1 MATFSPLVHVLLLIA
16 LLAYVHADSVEV
28 HIISYPLPSK
38 YNCTLD
44 TSATGHRTILCYDLK
59 TALKNCKSIFT
70 SNLTFIVH
78 NNQSLFGS
86 QSYEVS
92 NTVRI
97 QSSADKNKTY
107 TIFCINYSSLEFTSS
122 HNNNQSVLTFDNIEF
137 FGCGNSVAMG
147 VNISGVYSVNM
158 NQASFQYMLGLSILN
173 AIDVDIRNSNFIY
186 CYTNP
191 YAALQITYNN
201 LTSDN
206 FASDA
211 DDEIDSTIT
220 LFNCRFES
228 NRDVNDYSVKEGL
241 SGIFVVSF
249 PYLQNRTYM
258 ISLQEC
264 HFGNNDLQ
272 YSSYH
277 SPMLYVLNSTNLSV
291 QFTIENS
298 FFTYNKGLSVVIET
312 SARFHNEAV
321 WSHQTNNEVIITF
334 INNSFINNK
343 NRLPDYGLVHVNIN
357 HDYVT
362 LNYKQLN
369 FTKNIGTLLT
379 TYSSNNAASNHTL
392 VDCSFYNN
400 IKYEMSS
407 VEYLISFN
415 SQSKLFENNV
425 TLNNLTYTV
434 GGPEANSDPY
444 LLDTMRSIFYFRSVN
459 LVAENLNLTGSDN
472 VVATMFNLDMVN
484 AVFNGKNTFYY
495 NEGDHGGGL
504 AMNGSNL
511 TITKGSTLTFN
522 NNNAFYGGAMY
533 INTTHFNT
541 ALICNGSITFTNN
554 HARVAGH
561 SIYTTDTNININ
573 LFKNCFEA
581 TKQIVTAPK
590 HFTATIN
597 QKHSFFPGQYI
608 FLSVS
613 LVDGLGNP
621 GTCIAK
627 VSLKCKKTDTGE
639 TGFCE
644 RLYPNLGLQLIGPKD
659 IFLFGRDKTVNTL
672 LRFGAQFGAHFNI
685 NETTRP
691 WLYISCSDPPMDAI
705 KLDFAWNSSCP
716 LGFNENS
723 ISKVCECHQIK
734 NKTMCPLDSGVAC
747 IKNGYWTDGSIAV
760 KCSYPLCDSRHL
772 RETPETQICQQYY
785 GQQVIALPQSPDDQ
799 CSTNRSGRRC
809 SRCRIVNLVAEK
821 LNLTGSDNAVAT
833 MFNLDMVNAVFNGNN
848 TFYYNEGDHGGG
860 LAMNGSYFTIT
871 KGSIFTFNNNN
882 AFYGGAMYI
891 NTTHFNTALIC
902 NGKVKFIDNQARV
915 AGHSI
920 YTTDTNVNISLFK
933 NCFEAMKEI
942 VTAPKH
948 FTAAINL
955 KHSFFP
961 GQFIFLHVSLV
972 DGLGNPGAC
981 IAEVSL
987 KCNKTDT
994 ATDTKETGFCERL
1007 YPELGLQLIG
1017 PKETFLF
1024 GRNKT
1029 VNTMLRFGVHFN
1041 VTQTINPQLQIACSD
1056 PPLPNNSIKN
1066 LFFSWTSFCPLGFSA
1081 NFTSK
1086 ACECRQI
1093 VKELFCPLDSGVGC
1107 IKNGYWTDG
1116 SIAVKC
1122 SYPLCDS
1129 RHLQEIPKTQICQQ
1143 YYGQQVIALPQ
1154 SPDDQCYTNRGGR
1167 RCSRCRDDYYL
1178 TFLGTKC
1185 TNNCNI
1191 PLYPIIITLLTIVF
1205 QFMIV
1210 LFILAAV
1217 RIKLEIGAA
1226 MSNFELPSRIF
1237 RLHRFKPIFDE
1248 FQSCYLDKYRWYC
1261 VVYYISFILYLI
1273 LVFVGNPL
1281 GPQLLLVLLL
1291 SLHFVV
1297 QPYKKHIL
1305 NIIDMLLLLDL
1316 LVLYSLLEREE
1327 ELEDRKTIYASIL
1340 VHMMTL
1346 IPLLYVVVGSIG
1358 IFCYRLKSSRFS
1370 IQWRT
1375 SQSQPSRSIRRTEI
1389 IMNDDEGEREPL
1401 IGIIQDDDED

>member
-1 MATFSPLVHVLLLIA
+1 MIA
-16 LLAYVHADSVEV
+16 LLAYVHADGVEV

-44 TSATGHRTILCYDLK
+44 ASATAQATGLRTILCYDLK

-70 SNLTFIVH
+70 SSLTFIVH

-122 HNNNQSVLTFDNIEF
+122 HNNNQSVLSFDNIEF
-137 FGCGNSVAMG
+137 FGCGNSVDIG
-147 VNISGVYSVNM
+147 INISGVYNVSM

-173 AIDVDIRNSNFIY
+173 AIDVDISNSNFIY

-191 YAALQITYNN
+191 YAVLQITYNN

-206 FASDA
+206 LASDT
-211 DDEIDSTIT
+211 DDGIDSTIT
-220 LFNCRFES
+220 LFNCHFES
-228 NRDVNDYSVKEGL
+228 NRDVNDYSFTEGL
-241 SGIFVVSF
+241 SGIFVISF
-249 PYLQNRTYM
+249 PYLQNRTCM

-264 HFGNNDLQ
+264 NFGNNDLQ
-272 YSSYH
+272 YSLYH
-277 SPMLYVLNSTNLSV
+277 SPMLYVLYSTNLNV

-298 FFTYNKGLSVVIET
+298 LFMNNKGLAVVIET
-312 SARFHNEAV
+312 SARIHNE
-321 WSHQTNNEVIITF
+321 EIIIRL

-343 NRLPDYGLVHVNIN
+343 NRLPDYGLVHVNID

-362 LNYKQLN
+362 LNYEQLN

-379 TYSSNNAASNHTL
+379 TYSSNNASINHTL
-392 VDCSFYNN
+392 VDCAFYNN
-400 IKYEMSS
+400 VKYRMNSA
-407 VEYLISFN
+407 EYLISFN
-415 SQSKLFENNV
+415 SQGKQFANNV

-434 GGPEANSDPY
+434 GGPQANSDTY
-444 LLDTMRSIFYFRSVN
+444 LLDTTKSIFHFQSVN
-459 LVAENLNLTGSDN
+459 LIAENLNLTGSDN

-484 AVFNGKNTFYY
+484 AVFNGDNTFYY

-511 TITKGSTLTFN
+511 TITEGSNLTFN

-541 ALICNGSITFTNN
+541 ALICNGSINFREN

-561 SIYTTDTNININ
+561 SIYTTDTNINID
-573 LFKNCFEA
+573 LFKNCFKA
-581 TKQIVTAPK
+581 TKEIVTAPK

-597 QKHSFFPGQYI
+597 QRHSFFPGQFI

-627 VSLKCKKTDTGE
+627 VSLKCNKTDTGE

-659 IFLFGRDKTVNTL
+659 IFLFGRNKTVNTL
-672 LRFGAQFGAHFNI
+672 LRFGAEFGAHFNI
-685 NETTRP
+685 NETTHP
-691 WLYISCSDPPMDAI
+691 WLYISCLDPPMDAI
-705 KLDFAWNSSCP
+705 KRDFAWNSSCP
-716 LGFNENS
+716 LGFYENI
-723 ISKVCECHQIK
+723 ISKVCECHQIE

-747 IKNGYWTDGSIAV
+747 IKNGYWTDGSIAF

-772 RETPETQICQQYY
+772 RDTPETQICQQYY
-785 GQQVIALPQSPDDQ
+785 GQQVIALPQSADDQ
-799 CSTNRSGRRC
+799 CS
-809 SRCRIVNLVAEK
+809 
-821 LNLTGSDNAVAT
+821 
-833 MFNLDMVNAVFNGNN
+833 
-848 TFYYNEGDHGGG
+848 
-860 LAMNGSYFTIT
+860 
-871 KGSIFTFNNNN
+871 
-882 AFYGGAMYI
+882 
-891 NTTHFNTALIC
+891 
-902 NGKVKFIDNQARV
+902 
-915 AGHSI
+915 
-920 YTTDTNVNISLFK
+920 
-933 NCFEAMKEI
+933 
-942 VTAPKH
+942 
-948 FTAAINL
+948 
-955 KHSFFP
+955 
-961 GQFIFLHVSLV
+961 
-972 DGLGNPGAC
+972 
-981 IAEVSL
+981 
-987 KCNKTDT
+987 
-994 ATDTKETGFCERL
+994 
-1007 YPELGLQLIG
+1007 
-1017 PKETFLF
+1017 
-1024 GRNKT
+1024 
-1029 VNTMLRFGVHFN
+1029 
-1041 VTQTINPQLQIACSD
+1041 
-1056 PPLPNNSIKN
+1056 
-1066 LFFSWTSFCPLGFSA
+1066 
-1081 NFTSK
+1081 
-1086 ACECRQI
+1086 
-1093 VKELFCPLDSGVGC
+1093 
-1107 IKNGYWTDG
+1107 
-1116 SIAVKC
+1116 
-1122 SYPLCDS
+1122 
-1129 RHLQEIPKTQICQQ
+1129 
-1143 YYGQQVIALPQ
+1143 
-1154 SPDDQCYTNRGGR
+1154 TNRGGR
-1167 RCSRCRDDYYL
+1167 RCSRCRDGYNL

-1185 TNNCNI
+1185 TKNCNT

-1205 QFMIV
+1205 QFMIA

-1217 RIKLEIGAA
+1217 RIKLEIGAGFMYGPLIFLAIIGQLPLGYYYTLKVIVSSITSVYLVNLEVFGEIPWCFGIPDTKLILIKSFYYLGPLLVWIILLLLVGMGRCCPRLLDKIQDSPMQAICLFMMLSFWSMTDTSIHMLEPLLIGDSWYTVHDPYTKYFKGGHAVAGLAAIAIISLAILPFIGVLA

-1248 FQSCYLDKYRWYC
+1248 FQSCYVDKHRWYC

-1273 LVFVGNPL
+1273 LVFAGNPL

-1316 LVLYSLLEREE
+1316 IVLYFLLENEE
-1327 ELEDRKTIYASIL
+1327 ELEDRKTIYTSVL
-1340 VHMMTL
+1340 VYMMTL

-1358 IFCYRLKSSRFS
+1358 IFCLQCKHRLKIKSSSFSLRS

-1375 SQSQPSRSIRRTEI
+1375 SQSQPSRSIMRTEL
-1389 IMNDDEGEREPL
+1389 IMDDDEGEREPL
-1401 IGIIQDDDED
+1401 IGIIQGDDKD